1 MKKLLVASTALVAFA
16 AVSSAQA
23 ADPIKLSISGFMN
36 QWAGYSDNEGD
47 NGAANY
53 SEVGTFSDAEV
64 HFSGSTKLDNGL
76 TVAVKIEAERSG
88 GTDGVSDDTFLSVSS
103 DALGTVKIGST
114 KGAAYGFNTLHG
126 DVGLGLSG
134 TDATTFAQNSLGN
147 DLSTETSGSD
157 GHKVVYLTPNF
168 GGVQAGVSYG
178 LVNESNVGSANLQTS
193 GNDIQ
198 YDAAIA
204 YSGDFDGV
212 TVGADL
218 SYVFVE
224 YGGLTGG
231 GVASSATDGTATSSI
246 DQIKNEETLRG
257 GVSVGVAG
265 FTVTAAYLEKDNV
278 GGVTDKD
285 SEAWEAGVAY
295 ATGPY
300 AVSLG
305 YLSASNDDSGLSSA
319 KEDESEL
326 WILSGSR
333 DLGAGVS
340 VAASVFNVD
349 TDDASD
355 NSANQTDEGS
365 NWGVAAGVTVSF

>member
-16 AVSSAQA
+16 AVSTSAQA
-23 ADPIKLSISGFMN
+23 ADPIKLSISGYMN
-36 QWAGYSDNEGD
+36 QWVGYSDNEDD

-53 SEVGTFSDAEV
+53 SEVGTFSDAEI
-64 HFSGSTKLDNGL
+64 FFRGSTKLDNGL
-76 TVAVKIEAERSG
+76 TVGVTIDTERSG
-88 GTDGVSDDTFLSVSS
+88 GSDGASDDTYLSVSA
-103 DALGTVKIGST
+103 DNLGTVKIGNT

-134 TDATTFAQNSLGN
+134 TDATTFARNELDSS
-147 DLSTETSGSD
+147 LSTETSGSD

-168 GGVQAGVSYG
+168 GGVQAGFSYG
-178 LVNESNVGSANLQTS
+178 LVPEANLGTADTLSS

-198 YDAAIA
+198 YDAAIG
-204 YSGDFDGV
+204 YNGDLNGV
-212 TVGADL
+212 SVGADL
-218 SYVFVE
+218 SYVYVE

-231 GVASSATDGTATSSI
+231 GAASTTAGSETDGT

-257 GVSVGVAG
+257 GISVGAAG
-265 FTVTAAYLEKDNV
+265 FTVTAAYLQKENV

-285 SEAWEAGVAY
+285 SEVWEAGVVY
-295 ATGPY
+295 ETGPY

-305 YLSASNDDSGLSSA
+305 YLNQSDEDSGLSTA

-326 WILSGSR
+326 WILSASR

-340 VAASVFNVD
+340 VAGSVFNVD

-355 NSANQTDEGS
+355 NAANQTDEGS
-365 NWGVAAGVTVSF
+365 NWGIAAGLLVSF